1 MQTALT
7 SAILDAAHASGNV
20 GQRRK
25 SDEIRKLVL
34 RLANENLGWG
44 YTKIRDALRGLNV
57 EIGRTTVANILAEAG
72 LEPAPERAKKRTW
85 AAFLK
90 SHWSTLYACDF
101 FSVETL
107 GTFGTVRHMVFFVI
121 EIKTRIVHIAGIR
134 VNPDEAWMMQ
144 LNRNLLDSTDGFL
157 STARFLVH
165 DRDPLFTKTWKLLL
179 NSDGIMSVAIP
190 AQSPNCNPHAE
201 RFIKSI
207 RNECLDHFIV
217 FGEAHLGHLVRQ
229 YVAHYNAERFHQGMG
244 GKLLTQNAHSA
255 NDNST
260 SGTIKT
266 HSRLSGTLNFYQR
279 SAAENAAMTR
289 RTLRVRRPGKFAR
302 AVRFIT

>member
-1 MQTALT
+1 MLPATFQFIIAMLASAWTDRLTKKMAYMREEQRILMERLQDVTGKKRLTFTPEQRRRLALKGKELTAEERGACCNIVRPET
-7 SAILDAAHASGNV
+7 ILAWYRQLGARKYDSSGSRNV

-72 LEPAPERAKKRTW
+72 LEPAP
-85 AAFLK
+85 
-90 SHWSTLYACDF
+90 
-101 FSVETL
+101 V
-107 GTFGTVRHMVFFVI
+107 
-121 EIKTRIVHIAGIR
+121 IAGIR

-144 LNRNLLDSTDGFL
+144 VTRNLLDSTDGFL
-157 STARFLVH
+157 RSAKFLVH

-179 NSDGIMSVAIP
+179 NSDGNTSVAIP

-201 RFIKSI
+201 RFIRSV

-217 FGEAHLGHLVRQ
+217 FGESHLRHLVKQ
-229 YVAHYNAERFHQGMG
+229 
-244 GKLLTQNAHSA
+244 
-255 NDNST
+255 
-260 SGTIKT
+260 
-266 HSRLSGTLNFYQR
+266 
-279 SAAENAAMTR
+279 
-289 RTLRVRRPGKFAR
+289 
-302 AVRFIT
+302 